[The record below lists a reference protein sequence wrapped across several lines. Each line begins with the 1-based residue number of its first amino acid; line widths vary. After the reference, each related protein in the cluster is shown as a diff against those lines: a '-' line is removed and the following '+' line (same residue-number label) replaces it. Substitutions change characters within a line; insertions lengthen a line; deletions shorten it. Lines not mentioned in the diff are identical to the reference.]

1 MSKYVKLSES
11 QLVKIIQKVIN
22 EQDETNF
29 KEPDPKLFALAM
41 SNSKPG
47 IKSDSQQSSLAE
59 EDDDFEDD
67 DFEDDDF

>member
-1 MSKYVKLSES
+1 MSKYVKLTES

-29 KEPDPKLFALAM
+29 KEPDPKLSTLAM

-47 IKSDSQQSSLAE
+47 VKLDSQQSSLAE
-59 EDDDFEDD
+59 EGDDFEDD